1 MIRRD
6 ALDGRI
12 EPRAH
17 CRSSLRRRTAFVD
30 MVRDHIDQYLRCRA
44 DSLPLFH
51 GLIDQRLGFNVQVM
65 RLFDDRLCLIE
76 KIDQRPRPWQS
87 FLNLL
92 KLCFAE
98 TGRLPDEFNKP
109 VFQHT
114 LTLLVVCA
122 RLIGPEVKLTI
133 EKNPLGNLS
142 GQDWAIM
149 GEIVDAVKTAVP
161 DAANRPAGQVL
172 EYVRAKLT
180 D

>member
-1 MIRRD
+1 MDPSRR
-6 ALDGRI
+6 
-12 EPRAH
+12 RAH

-30 MVRDHIDQYLRCRA
+30 MVRDHIDHYLRCRA

-109 VFQHT
+109 VFQHS
-114 LTLLVVCA
+114 LTLLVAAAIIHWLTTTTPSGGTC
-122 RLIGPEVKLTI
+122 LGSCDEVRCYAS
-133 EKNPLGNLS
+133 LS
-142 GQDWAIM
+142 
-149 GEIVDAVKTAVP
+149 
-161 DAANRPAGQVL
+161 
-172 EYVRAKLT
+172 
-180 D
+180 